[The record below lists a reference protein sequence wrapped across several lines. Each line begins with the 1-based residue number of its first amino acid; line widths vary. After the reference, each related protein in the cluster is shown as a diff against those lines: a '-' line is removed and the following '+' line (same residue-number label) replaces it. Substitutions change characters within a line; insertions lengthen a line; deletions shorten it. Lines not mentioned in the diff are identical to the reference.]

1 MKMALSFVDVLL
13 NMNALQWDF
22 FHTLEDKT
30 HFMSFCI
37 TNSSLIFK
45 WSFINRLQGKY
56 NMWLIGKKRFENN
69 HIWRHTTLVKISMKV
84 QLNFNFSMTEEV
96 KDTTNWLDVINE
108 WSLIMFQ
115 VLAVYD
121 RFGRLIHGNPVVA
134 KDVLVTFSQ
143 LLCYT
148 INVLILDVKNLDK
161 WADFRPKIA

>member
-1 MKMALSFVDVLL
+1 MKMALSFVDVPL

-30 HFMSFCI
+30 HFMSFCV

-96 KDTTNWLDVINE
+96 KDSTNWLDVINE
-108 WSLIMFQ
+108 WSYSSDSSKMWKYSEEIQ
-115 VLAVYD
+115 YGNQTGVLKCSFKNKTDTD
-121 RFGRLIHGNPVVA
+121 RFQ
-134 KDVLVTFSQ
+134 D
-143 LLCYT
+143 C
-148 INVLILDVKNLDK
+148 
-161 WADFRPKIA
+161 WKIWSITPY